1 MDSKSNAGGIAT
13 ASAIYAGLS
22 VFTLVYFYIGIEDV
36 SNDNAVLLNQGIYT
50 VDVFKAGLESAK
62 KLSALLKLN
71 CIVEIF
77 IYVIAWLSE
86 YRWK

>member
-22 VFTLVYFYIGIEDV
+22 VFTLVYFYIGFENV
-36 SNDNAVLLNQGIYT
+36 SNDNVVLLKEGVYT
-50 VDVFKAGLESAK
+50 VDAIKAGLEPAK

-71 CIVEIF
+71 CIVAIF